1 MKKAIS
7 IFFCLILLMSFSG
20 CNNKSEKEKID
31 KVNYPTIP
39 QNVKLPESK
48 TNYHFY
54 ASQNGYFYKN
64 DGNLIYING
73 VNIGLTTATTNLD
86 NPNVSYDTYMK
97 WFSQISEMNANTV
110 RAFTVMNPNFYNA
123 LYDYNFNNPDK
134 QLYLI
139 QGIWFPENL
148 MYELADALESDKI
161 LISAFKRSVKE
172 TIDIIHGNSDYT
184 TYGEF
189 SPAIY
194 EKNVSKYVIGYIL
207 GLEYPA
213 EFVVETNAS
222 HPNEATYEGKFL
234 YTDRDSSPFEAF
246 LCEVGDTL
254 IEYET
259 ETYSHQTPIAFLNW
273 QTLDVLEHTNEP
285 FAEEDE
291 VSVNTENIL
300 SRSEYATNQFAAVD
314 IYPYYP
320 EFMNHQK
327 EYLDYKDENGNSD
340 PYRAYLRD
348 LRKEYSMPVLV
359 AEYGLSTAR
368 GVAHLSV
375 NGYNQGGL
383 TEDEQGK
390 YISQM
395 SESIALEGYCGG
407 LVFSWQDEWFKRTWN
422 SEMFYPENPTKRT
435 HNLSSAEQGYGL
447 VSHDVSTVY
456 PDGDFSDWVNT
467 DFISNTKLKVQY
479 DSNYMHIYAQ
489 LPKDFDFNKDTYYIP
504 ISILGIGSDFA
515 ENGLSFN
522 QNTDFIIEINGKE
535 NTRILCDE
543 YYDLFG
549 YKCGVIKKI
558 FPDKV
563 NLQRN
568 TGNYTKINTFISNE
582 MYLPDDKLYIE
593 PKYYESGLLRY
604 GNANPDNN
612 NYNSQAD
619 FYCKDGEL
627 EIRVA
632 WYLLNVANARLG
644 ICMSEF
650 TSDNV
655 EYTDIKDI
663 SIGSGEKGEISLYS
677 ANFVPLGD
685 IKINER
691 LKQSYY
697 ILKETFSYIKGQLM
711 S

>member
-7 IFFCLILLMSFSG
+7 IFLCLIMLLSFSG
-20 CNNKSEKEKID
+20 CDNNKEEKND
-31 KVNYPTIP
+31 KVKYPIIP
-39 QNVKLPESK
+39 QNIELPQSK

-54 ASQNGYFYKN
+54 ASQNGYFYKS
-64 DGNLIYING
+64 DGKPIYING

-148 MYELADALESDKI
+148 MYELKDALESDEI
-161 LISAFKRSVKE
+161 LIGTFKRSAKE

-222 HPNEATYEGKFL
+222 HPNEAMYEGDFL
-234 YTDRDSSPFEAF
+234 YTDSDSSPFEAF

-254 IEYET
+254 VEYET
-259 ETYSHQTPIAFLNW
+259 KTYSHQTPIAFLNW
-273 QTLDVLEHTNEP
+273 QTLDVLEHPNEP
-285 FAEEDE
+285 FPEEDE

-300 SRSEYATNQFAAVD
+300 SKSEYATNQFAAVD

-390 YISQM
+390 YVSQM
-395 SESIALEGYCGG
+395 SKSIALEGYCGG

-422 SEMFYPENPTKRT
+422 CEMFYPDNPTDRT
-435 HNLSSAEQGYGL
+435 YNLSSAEQGYGL
-447 VSHDVSTVY
+447 ISHDVSTVY

-467 DFISNTKLKVQY
+467 DYIPNTKLKVQY
-479 DSNYMHIYAQ
+479 DSNYMHIYAK
-489 LPKDFDFNKDTYYIP
+489 LPEDFDFSKDTYYIP

-515 ENGLSFN
+515 KNGLSFN
-522 QNTDFIIEINGKE
+522 QKTDFLIEINGKE

-549 YKCGVIKKI
+549 YKYGVIKKI
-558 FPDKV
+558 FSNKA
-563 NLQRN
+563 NLQKN
-568 TGNYTKINTFISNE
+568 TGNYTEINTFVSNE
-582 MYLPDDKLYIE
+582 MYLPENELYVE
-593 PKYYESGLLRY
+593 PKYYESGLLRF
-604 GNANPDNN
+604 GNANPDSKD
-612 NYNSQAD
+612 YNSQAD

-627 EIRVA
+627 EIRIA

-650 TSDNV
+650 TSDKV

-663 SIGSGEKGEISLYS
+663 SIGCGEKGEISLYS
-677 ANFVPLGD
+677 ASFSPLGD

-691 LKQSYY
+691 LKKSYY
-697 ILKETFSYIKGQLM
+697 ILKETFANIKRQVIL
-711 S
+711 